1 LLIPIAAH
9 ILHSIANQIIEEMML
24 SFDIQKEPYGVL
36 FVKDVTNAYKLGTE
50 LKGDEVLV
58 SK

>member
-1 LLIPIAAH
+1 
-9 ILHSIANQIIEEMML
+9 MR
-24 SFDIQKEPYGVL
+24 SFDMQEEPMDRL
-36 FVKDVTNAYKLGTE
+36 FVKDVTNAYELGTE